1 MNNTDET
8 ENRSRVMQILDKVLD
23 STFLQYFILFILAYF
38 IAITFTGCTP
48 SEDPKPIDLTAL
60 DNMNVPSDFNWATS
74 EEFDFELEIKI
85 PAGQSLENYE
95 GLPIDILSNEGTL
108 IMRRIIKDGKA
119 NFHIKTPTTLDFIK
133 INCPLT
139 DDEMSIEKPT
149 DKWKIEFLV
158 SDIAPYTHKVG
169 ENDDDHDG
177 VQNDWDEFPQDA
189 TKAFVT
195 REPYSGATYHAFEDT
210 WPNKG
215 DDDYND
221 LVTSSV
227 CHVITDASGKAVEMK
242 YDLTIENIGSDKQ
255 TGLMLQLLQNSDLST
270 GRLMFSPLM
279 GDITII
285 ESSNSNIEIEAEI
298 ANTISIIKDLSQFPK
313 DKKTTI
319 SFSIDLKDVE
329 EEIHQGIHLDL
340 FICAEGERGNEIHTV
355 DGTPTSAADLSLLG
369 TGDDASTVNNKYW
382 YRNDK
387 NIPWAIEMW
396 GTNESYGK
404 FIATKEGISIMQSY
418 PNLKKWAESGGT
430 ENTDW
435 FLNQQ

>member
-1 MNNTDET
+1 MNNADET
-8 ENRSRVMQILDKVLD
+8 EKKPLLLKILDKAL
-23 STFLQYFILFILAYF
+23 SSEFLQYVILIILAYF

-48 SEDPKPIDLTAL
+48 SENPKPIDLTAL
-60 DNMNVPSDFNWATS
+60 DNMNIPSDFNWATS

-95 GLPIDILSNEGTL
+95 GLPIDILSNEGTF

-139 DDEMSIEKPT
+139 DDEMSIAKPT
-149 DKWKIEFLV
+149 DKWKIVFLV
-158 SDIAPYTHKVG
+158 SDIASYSYKTGV
-169 ENDDDHDG
+169 NDDDSDG
-177 VQNDWDEFPQDA
+177 VQNDWDAFPQDA

-195 REPYSGATYHAFEDT
+195 REPYAGATYHAFEDT

-215 DDDYND
+215 DDDFND

-227 CHVITDASGKAVEMK
+227 CHITTDARGKAAEMR

-255 TGLMLQLLQNSDLST
+255 TALMLQLLQNSDLST
-270 GRLMFSPLM
+270 GRIIFSPLV

-285 ESSNSNIEIEAEI
+285 ESSHSNIKIESEI
-298 ANTISIIKDLSQFPK
+298 ANTISIIEDLSQFSK
-313 DKKTTI
+313 DEKTTV
-319 SFSIDLKDVE
+319 SFRVDLKNVE

-340 FICAEGERGNEIHTV
+340 FICEDGKRGHEIHTV
-355 DGTPTSAADLSLLG
+355 DGIPTSAADLSLFG
-369 TGDDASTVNNKYW
+369 TGTDVSTFTNKYW
-382 YRNDK
+382 YRNSK
-387 NIPWAIEMW
+387 NIPWAIEIW
-396 GTNESYGK
+396 GTNESNST
-404 FIATKEGISIMQSY
+404 FQPTKEGVSILSSY
-418 PNLKKWAESGGT
+418 PNLKKWAESGGA

-435 FLNQQ
+435 FLSQQ